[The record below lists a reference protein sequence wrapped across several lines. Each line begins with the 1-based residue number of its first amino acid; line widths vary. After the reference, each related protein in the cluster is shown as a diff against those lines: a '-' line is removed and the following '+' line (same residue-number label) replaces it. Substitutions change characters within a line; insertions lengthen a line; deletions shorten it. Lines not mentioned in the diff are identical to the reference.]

1 MAGHEHPRG
10 AHHGHGHAAAVTAG
24 KQRRVLWAL
33 VLTGGFMVAEVAG
46 GILSGSLALL
56 ADAGH
61 MLTDTAAL
69 ALAWYAFRVGL
80 RPATAARSYGHD
92 RAQVLAAFANSGA
105 LLVIA
110 AWIAVEAGRRLLH
123 PTPVLGAPMLAV
135 AAVGLLVNVAAFLVL
150 RGGDREDLNLRGAT
164 LHVLG
169 DLLGSLG
176 AILAAGVILLTGWTP
191 IDPILSV
198 LVALLILRGA
208 WANLRRSSHV
218 LMEGVPEG
226 LDVARLRNELVA
238 AVPGVLDV
246 HHVHARSLTP
256 GQPLVTLHAN
266 VAEDADHDKVLRR
279 FQEVLA
285 RRFGV
290 DHATIQL
297 EREHCTD
304 HAQCSPRR
312 RAVEAEP

>member
-10 AHHGHGHAAAVTAG
+10 AHHGHDHAAAVTAG
-24 KQRRVLWAL
+24 DERRVLWAL
-33 VLTGGFMVAEVAG
+33 VLTGGFTVAEVAG

-69 ALAWYAFRVGL
+69 GLAWYAFRVGR
-80 RPATAARSYGHD
+80 RPATAARSYGHH
-92 RAQVLAAFANSGA
+92 RAQVLAAFVNSGA

-150 RGGDREDLNLRGAT
+150 RGGDRENLNLRGAT

-208 WANLRRSSHV
+208 WATLCRSSHV
-218 LMEGVPEG
+218 LMEGAPK
-226 LDVARLRNELVA
+226 ASTWRA
-238 AVPGVLDV
+238 CATSWSPPCP
-246 HHVHARSLTP
+246 ASWTSTTSTP
-256 GQPLVTLHAN
+256 G
-266 VAEDADHDKVLRR
+266 R
-279 FQEVLA
+279 
-285 RRFGV
+285 
-290 DHATIQL
+290 
-297 EREHCTD
+297 
-304 HAQCSPRR
+304 
-312 RAVEAEP
+312 